1 MGKHILDLTEKFV
14 DIDNELTQK
23 YYSFL
28 KTLLISSTGF
38 ITALISFTEVNECNL
53 INIYMRNITI
63 SSIGLG
69 ILFSAILLYG
79 EVVVLKDS
87 QNNLREYINKLHLG
101 EKPSLDVL
109 QIDRKPIYKVIEIF
123 CFSFYIIFI
132 LSLIGFGITL

>member
-53 INIYMRNITI
+53 INIYI
-63 SSIGLG
+63 
-69 ILFSAILLYG
+69 
-79 EVVVLKDS
+79 
-87 QNNLREYINKLHLG
+87 
-101 EKPSLDVL
+101 
-109 QIDRKPIYKVIEIF
+109 
-123 CFSFYIIFI
+123 
-132 LSLIGFGITL
+132 

>member
-1 MGKHILDLTEKFV
+1 
-14 DIDNELTQK
+14 
-23 YYSFL
+23 
-28 KTLLISSTGF
+28 
-38 ITALISFTEVNECNL
+38 
-53 INIYMRNITI
+53 MRNITI